1 MKLKERINNIK
12 ELLSYC
18 DHEEI
23 SIRDDKSR
31 KFLYKFFTEH
41 NEFENPYHWYHDEN
55 EHDKI
60 AEVEIHL
67 YTAYL
72 NKDKI
77 YPLRISYMTHHNF
90 DDEDWVGYMFDDEDV
105 TYEYEWMKPK
115 NNLKYSDFPD
125 WLWEKLQNKIYV
137 EVKEILRKK
146 MESARD
152 YYLKDLARLN
162 YEEKLM
168 TYNDIVEKYEQ
179 SIN

>member
-137 EVKEILRKK
+137 EVKKILRKK
-146 MESARD
+146 MESAKY